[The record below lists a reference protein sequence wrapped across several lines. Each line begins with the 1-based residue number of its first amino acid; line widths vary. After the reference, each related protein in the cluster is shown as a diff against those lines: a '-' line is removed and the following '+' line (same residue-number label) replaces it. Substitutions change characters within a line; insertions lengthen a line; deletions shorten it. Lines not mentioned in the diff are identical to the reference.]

1 MTPRRNYGKSLRKR
15 KSHEPQEDSSHRQRR
30 SMNWRSKKLTQ
41 SAKHESCVACG
52 ADDGTIVWAHSN
64 EQAHGKGMGIKAHD
78 LFGAYLCNRC
88 HTQYDQAQPMFAY
101 PGHQVTRRE
110 WFRGMWERSMIR
122 ACEKG
127 YL

>member
-1 MTPRRNYGKSLRKR
+1 
-15 KSHEPQEDSSHRQRR
+15 
-30 SMNWRSKKLTQ
+30 MNWRSKKLTQ

>member
-1 MTPRRNYGKSLRKR
+1 MS
-15 KSHEPQEDSSHRQRR
+15 
-30 SMNWRSKKLTQ
+30 NWQNKKLRE

-64 EQAHGKGMGIKAHD
+64 SQKHGKGMGIKAHD
-78 LFGAYLCNRC
+78 LFGAYLCHTC
-88 HTQYDQAQPMFAY
+88 HTKFDNGAWNKSDA
-101 PGHQVTRRE
+101 E
-110 WFRGMWERSMIR
+110 IWFKKWWERSMII